1 MENIIILVNLVIL
14 IMLYWYFNINCS
26 SKCIIIN
33 THCDDIRCV
42 VN

>member
-1 MENIIILVNLVIL
+1 MENIIILVIL
-14 IMLYWYFNINCS
+14 IMLYWYFNINS
-26 SKCIIIN
+26 LSKCIIIN